1 MWVLKNSTPEFQ
13 TNTFVNMNWQEE
25 TKTSW
30 NAFKS
35 LPQHLPTLINDTTQ
49 IYNTLLNKT
58 TDVAGMQPSGYNSEV
73 PIFIDELPL
82 LKLGTEVTSE
92 W

>member
-1 MWVLKNSTPEFQ
+1 
-13 TNTFVNMNWQEE
+13 MNWQEE

-35 LPQHLPTLINDTTQ
+35 LPQHLPVLINDTTQ
-49 IYNTLLNKT
+49 IYNALLNKT
-58 TDVAGMQPSGYNSEV
+58 TDVSGMQPSGYNSEV

-82 LKLGTEVTSE
+82 SNLAQKLHLNDNQAT
-92 W
+92 